1 LAVIKQQRTTFAS
14 PIGVVRANTGS
25 GAVFRSVN
33 KIADQMIQ
41 NSFANA
47 KANAIE
53 AGEDLARSK
62 EIGSLRS
69 INPETNEIE
78 MMTNLAAPA
87 SFGTVAQKAYKRA
100 IESRYVS
107 QIETDFKLKA
117 KELYITHKDDPNGVT
132 LFSDSFAQF
141 IDSSIEHVD
150 PNFKQVVSAVGASL
164 LASNK
169 INFMEQQA
177 KTVRANILTDFD
189 SHFTESVSD
198 IATLWASDDPK
209 AVTDAKAGELR
220 LLQRIQDLAI
230 SDPSGMTRAM
240 SNSYRTE
247 IFKARTSGV
256 ISRVAALVQG
266 SEELKASNINDFRT
280 VLEANGVGL
289 DKLPVPLQNIAQQ
302 ILTAESVK
310 FVKDADGDYTEAR
323 NIFYEIKDFADTELA
338 SLQSRLINEENA
350 KAAVATEQERD
361 QKEKDLIFRAET
373 EAGLVPR
380 REAADRKIIVELANG
395 DIDGAISAF
404 EAHSRETLAL
414 ADPSLGD
421 AAINRVT
428 ALNSV
433 ARSRSELLKGLS
445 TFVASGLN
453 SKQTSE
459 FAEYIDSSGQ
469 FGSVPNELKS
479 VADKIIETMDVAVD
493 KDILRRHIDRHAV
506 KKGQIEAA
514 NATSNAKVKAGN
526 EVANGRGLSTD
537 TKHTE
542 VVDEAIINT
551 IGQGND
557 RFFLTQ
563 ESVSTRDQ
571 WGQIVRRTNVLPDS
585 LQNYMKVMFSGSN
598 NLPPKVQEILMM
610 HYDQFSRVLS
620 TDGSK
625 AATNMWHKSKLS
637 SEENG
642 FFEAVLSVA
651 KFRGYDDLPTIM
663 DDIRA
668 QHGDKATQG
677 AKIAAMFP
685 DGLNQFLAEATTDNY
700 AFASNTVNPNIA
712 KDLLPYI
719 EYLVAG
725 NASKKQIEETTQAF
739 FKNLY
744 PKTEGVVQDFDFGN
758 VNRSRQALSAI
769 FPNKDDRHQVVKF
782 LNRLVAEDYLTPDK
796 KFYLTKYDSTLV
808 EGEGFIDLP
817 PQNRLV
823 LMPLQGAG
831 MPTDEMRYMVIE
843 RRIDGTMAPFIAAKR
858 STDPRQPNPRHQ
870 VIVDVK
876 QLKAAVDTPPPPPV
890 DSKLLQQLATQR
902 ASGYTSASGSMK
914 NKFTDKAKKN
924 IARQQEMLKQMTNK

>member
-1 LAVIKQQRTTFAS
+1 MAVIKQQRTTFAS

-100 IESRYVS
+100 IEARYVS

-132 LFSDSFAQF
+132 LFSDSFGQF

-150 PNFKQVVSAVGASL
+150 PSFKQVVSAVGASL

-177 KTVRANILTDFD
+177 KTVRANILQDFD
-189 SHFTESVSD
+189 NHFTESVSD

-230 SDPSGMTRAM
+230 SDPSGMTRPM

-247 IFKARTSGV
+247 LFKARTSGI

-280 VLEANGVGL
+280 VLEANGAGL

-323 NIFYEIKDFADTELA
+323 NIFYEIKDFADAELA
-338 SLQSRLINEENA
+338 SLQSRLVNEENA
-350 KAAVATEQERD
+350 KAAVRTEQEREA
-361 QKEKDLIFRAET
+361 KKDNLLLKAEA
-373 EAGLVPR
+373 EDGLVPE
-380 REAADRKIIVELANG
+380 REATDRKIIEQLANG
-395 DIDGAISAF
+395 NIDGAIDVF
-404 EAHSRETLAL
+404 ETHAKATIAL
-414 ADPSLGD
+414 ADPAKGD

-469 FGSVPNELKS
+469 FGSVPNELRS
-479 VADKIIETMDVAVD
+479 VADKIIKTMDVAVD
-493 KDILRRHIDRHAV
+493 SDKLYRHINRHAV
-506 KKGQIEAA
+506 KKGQIETA
-514 NATSNAKVKAGN
+514 NAKTNAKIKAGN

-542 VVDEAIINT
+542 VVDEAVINT
-551 IGQGND
+551 VGQGND

-563 ESVSTRDQ
+563 ESVNTRDQ
-571 WGQIVRRTNVLPDS
+571 WGQIVKRTNVLPDS
-585 LQNYMKVMFSGSN
+585 LQNYMKVMFSGSM
-598 NLPPKVQEILMM
+598 NLPPKVQEILMA

-620 TDGSK
+620 TDGSR
-625 AATNMWHKSKLS
+625 AATNMWHTSKLS
-637 SEENG
+637 SEENA
-642 FFEAVLSVA
+642 FFEAVLNVA
-651 KFRGYDDLPTIM
+651 KFRGYVDEKGEPLLPTIM

-668 QHGDKATQG
+668 QHRDKATLG
-677 AKIAAMFP
+677 DKIAAMFP
-685 DGLNQFLAEATTDNY
+685 DGLNQFLAEATTDDPL
-700 AFASNTVNPNIA
+700 FATNTVNPNIA

-725 NASKKQIEETTQAF
+725 NASKKQIEETTEAF

-744 PKTEGVVQDFDFGN
+744 KKTEGVVQDFDYGN

-782 LNRLVAEDYLTPDK
+782 LNRLVATEYQMPNK
-796 KFYLTKYDSTLV
+796 RFHLTKYDSMIV
-808 EGEGFIDLP
+808 EGEGFVDLP

-823 LMPLQGAG
+823 LMPLKGAG
-831 MPTDEMRYMVIE
+831 TPTDEMRYMVIE
-843 RRIDGTMAPFIAAKR
+843 RRTDGRMVPLIAAKR
-858 STDPRQPNPRHQ
+858 TTNPRQPNPRHQ

-876 QLKAAVDTPPPPPV
+876 QLKAAVGVDVPDPV
-890 DSKLLQQLATQR
+890 TAENLERLAMQR
-902 ASGYTSASGSMK
+902 ATG
-914 NKFTDKAKKN
+914 FTAKRIPEVKDVM
-924 IARQQEMLKQMTNK
+924 QENLINRF